1 MPEGMK
7 GEMITMLRKVKN
19 KTKRVLAIII
29 SAMMLITMSMPV
41 TFAAESRWTGSGT
54 SDSPYQISSQA
65 DLEAI
70 NTGLSAN
77 NDYANVY
84 FQITDNINLD
94 SSWTGSSGFQPCFA
108 AGNPCIEPTSRFIS

>member
-1 MPEGMK
+1 MK
-7 GEMITMLRKVKN
+7 KKSMVMRKALSIITSI
-19 KTKRVLAIII
+19 AII
-29 SAMMLITMSMPV
+29 ATMSIPV

>member
-1 MPEGMK
+1 MK
-7 GEMITMLRKVKN
+7 KKNMIMRKALSII
-19 KTKRVLAIII
+19 TSIAIV
-29 SAMMLITMSMPV
+29 ATMSMPV

-77 NDYANVY
+77 NDYTNVY

-108 AGNPCIEPTSRFIS
+108 AGNPCIEPTSHLLRKWG

>member
-1 MPEGMK
+1 MK
-7 GEMITMLRKVKN
+7 KKNMIMRKALSII
-19 KTKRVLAIII
+19 TSIAIV
-29 SAMMLITMSMPV
+29 ATMSMPV